1 MSDALCQE
9 LAGVSEFVNAK
20 VAAGQSRDDVM
31 EAMFSS
37 CMVRLSAATHVT
49 GSKQKL
55 AVTNKGNYRWTVFQV
70 SKQGRGIGGAACMQ
84 HRQALRN

>member
-55 AVTNKGNYRWTVFQV
+55 AVTKAITDGPC
-70 SKQGRGIGGAACMQ
+70 SKFRSRGGE
-84 HRQALRN
+84 